1 MTHQGLLL
9 TSTQWAQLS
18 ELFGNNY
25 LKKLKGKLL
34 WLASDWEA
42 ALWYIQ
48 TVKCVD
54 AQHTHTWATTK
65 KQNKRKQYPKRK
77 KNIIRYYLLIWHS
90 HFLTAVTINQVQRET
105 KGGQMCFTCKSFCT
119 HRECPFLEDR
129 WRAFLPESDKCIN
142 QKVHSQSRVYIFST
156 KFSPYDCASLR
167 ACLEVYPIRHCEFQ
181 SYCVNQETICESQL
195 DVNYVALSKQRTCTV
210 RDFISNNGSPRK
222 ND

>member
-54 AQHTHTWATTK
+54 AHSPTHEQQQKNRTKENNTLRGKRTLSDIIFSFGTLIFSQQWLSIRCKEKQREDKCALPARVSVHTE
-65 KQNKRKQYPKRK
+65 NV
-77 KNIIRYYLLIWHS
+77 
-90 HFLTAVTINQVQRET
+90 HFLKTDEEHFYLKVINASIRKYIHNQGFIFLAPNFHRTTVHHLERALR
-105 KGGQMCFTCKSFCT
+105 FTQSDTVSFNPIASI
-119 HRECPFLEDR
+119 RRQFV
-129 WRAFLPESDKCIN
+129 N
-142 QKVHSQSRVYIFST
+142 HSLT
-156 KFSPYDCASLR
+156 
-167 ACLEVYPIRHCEFQ
+167 
-181 SYCVNQETICESQL
+181 
-195 DVNYVALSKQRTCTV
+195 
-210 RDFISNNGSPRK
+210 
-222 ND
+222 